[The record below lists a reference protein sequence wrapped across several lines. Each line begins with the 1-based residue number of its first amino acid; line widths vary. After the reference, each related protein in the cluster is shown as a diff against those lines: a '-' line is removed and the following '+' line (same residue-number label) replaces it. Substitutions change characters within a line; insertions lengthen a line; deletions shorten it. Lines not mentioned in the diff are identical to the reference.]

1 MRFAASLCYRLNGR
15 CRLLFISVEN
25 VDRSAIE
32 RKRFRDRLTNATSP
46 AGDNGGF
53 AIQSECARLLRRC
66 QSETPLFQ
74 GMKSS

>member
-1 MRFAASLCYRLNGR
+1 VRFAASLCYRLNGR
-15 CRLLFISVEN
+15 CRLLFIGVEN
-25 VDRSAIE
+25 VDGSAIE
-32 RKRFRDRLTNATSP
+32 CKRFRDRLTNATGS

-53 AIQSECARLLRRC
+53 AVQSECARFLRMC